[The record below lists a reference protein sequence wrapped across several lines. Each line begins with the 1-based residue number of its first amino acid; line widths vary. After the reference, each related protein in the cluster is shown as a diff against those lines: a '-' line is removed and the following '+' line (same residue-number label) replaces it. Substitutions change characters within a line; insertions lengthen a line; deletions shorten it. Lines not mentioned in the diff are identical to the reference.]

1 MHGLALVLAGFAC
14 FAVHLWCETQCTRL
28 DVETGRRDAGAL
40 IDDYGSNR
48 GWYPRWK
55 IPSIFSVL
63 CGVTLWLFAVGACS
77 FSAHAHD
84 HSRPGLDG
92 WYQGLRSGKGSC
104 CDGPGVDAY
113 SLADVDWESKAG
125 RYRVRIEGQ
134 WHDVPPE
141 AVLDGPNL
149 DGRTLVWPIKGY
161 GGLTIRCFMPGA
173 MT

>member
-1 MHGLALVLAGFAC
+1 MTGLALVLAGFAC
-14 FAVHLWCETQCTRL
+14 FAVHFWCESQCTRL

-55 IPSIFSVL
+55 IPSILSMFA
-63 CGVTLWLFAVGACS
+63 GIALWLHAVGACTMLVQ
-77 FSAHAHD
+77 AHD

-92 WYQGLRSGKGSC
+92 WYQGLTSGKGLC
-104 CDGPGVDAY
+104 CDGSDATH
-113 SLADVDWESKAG
+113 LADVDWESRDG
-125 RYRVRIEGQ
+125 RYRVRIEGE